1 MGRRAKFR
9 RSTAAAEGYL
19 SRIMGA
25 SAAVARR
32 NRRREK
38 LAAPTAEYRD
48 SEGNVLVLRGSLT
61 PGSRVQYAEALA
73 GGLDR
78 DDASQRAAELLFE
91 RLAIS
96 WTITGLE
103 ITKQKELL
111 GRYRMA
117 SPEERRFVREA
128 IRSHVADHFPE
139 LNAP

>member
-1 MGRRAKFR
+1 MVGA
-9 RSTAAAEGYL
+9 STAVG
-19 SRIMGA
+19 
-25 SAAVARR
+25 RR

-38 LAAPTAEYRD
+38 LAAPTAVYRD
-48 SEGNVLVLRGSLT
+48 DEGNVLVLRGSLT
-61 PGSRVQYAEALA
+61 PGSRVHYAEALD

-78 DDASQRAAELLFE
+78 EDALQRAAELLFE

-96 WTITGLE
+96 WTIAGLE

-117 SPEERRFVREA
+117 SSEERRFVRQA

-139 LNAP
+139 LRAP